1 MRVGA
6 FLYLFQYIWLTV
18 IIMQA
23 LSIYKSI
30 RYGELG
36 LDMFGIGHDFI
47 PMSDL
52 SLQL

>member
-1 MRVGA
+1 MHVGA

-18 IIMQA
+18 IIMHA
-23 LSIYKSI
+23 LSIDKSM
-30 RYGELG
+30 RYGELRLDIFG
-36 LDMFGIGHDFI
+36 LDHDFI